1 LTIAQVKPG
10 AENGARAGTQ
20 ALRLLSTP
28 INVFVLQA
36 LAEGPRSLV
45 DLRREAGSP
54 PQTTMRGHLR
64 TLAQTNVLVRRRR
77 NDFPGSLDFE
87 LTPVGQELWG
97 VAQVVNAWLRSA
109 PDEPLTLGSGSARS
123 AVKALVEG
131 WGTSMVRALAAR
143 PLSLTELNG
152 LISGLSYPS
161 LERRLGAM
169 RLAGLIERIQ
179 GHGRGTPYTVTA
191 WMRHA
196 IAPLGV
202 AARWERMHAAAETVP
217 IKRLDAEAAFLL
229 TIPLLRL
236 APDLSG
242 TCRLAVEVGSASGG
256 ERLAGVLVGVEE
268 GRIVSCVASVRGHAD
283 AWASGSTQSWLR
295 AVIDQDTDLLEIGGD
310 SALAHS
316 LLEGLHDTL
325 FAALK
330 QK

>member
-1 LTIAQVKPG
+1 
-10 AENGARAGTQ
+10 
-20 ALRLLSTP
+20 LLSTP
-28 INVFVLQA
+28 INVYVLQA
-36 LAEGPRSLV
+36 LADGPRSLV

-97 VAQVVNAWLRSA
+97 VAQVVNAWLRSG
-109 PDEPLTLGSGSARS
+109 PEEPMRLGSGSARS

-169 RLAGLIERIQ
+169 RLAGLIERIPGQ
-179 GHGRGTPYTVTA
+179 GRGTPYTVTG

-196 IAPLGV
+196 IAPLSV
-202 AARWERMHAAAETVP
+202 AARWERLHVAAETVP

-229 TIPLLRL
+229 AIPLLQL

-242 TCRLAVEVGSASGG
+242 SCRLAVEVASAGGG

-295 AVIDQDTDLLEIGGD
+295 AVIEQDTALLEIGGD
-310 SALAHS
+310 STLAQS

-325 FAALK
+325 FSALT
-330 QK
+330 QR

>member
-1 LTIAQVKPG
+1 MTIAQVKPG
-10 AENGARAGTQ
+10 AENGARAGTE
-20 ALRLLSTP
+20 ALRVLSTP

-64 TLAQTNVLVRRRR
+64 TLARTDVLVRRRR

-87 LTPVGQELWG
+87 LTPVGRELWG

-109 PDEPLTLGSGSARS
+109 PEGPLRLGSGSARS

-131 WGTSMVRALAAR
+131 WGTSMIRALAAR

-169 RLAGLIERIQ
+169 RLAGLIERIP
-179 GHGRGTPYTVTA
+179 GRGRGTPYTVTG

-202 AARWERMHAAAETVP
+202 AARWERQHAPAETVP

-229 TIPLLRL
+229 AIPLLRL
-236 APDLSG
+236 SPDLSG
-242 TCRLAVEVGSASGG
+242 TCRLAVEVGNPSGG

-268 GRIVSCVASVRGHAD
+268 GRVASCVASVRGHAD
-283 AWASGSTQSWLR
+283 AWASGSTQAWLR
-295 AVIDQDTDLLEIGGD
+295 AVIEQDTELLEMGGD
-310 SALAHS
+310 GALAQSLLDGLHGTLFSAL
-316 LLEGLHDTL
+316 
-325 FAALK
+325 K
-330 QK
+330 RR